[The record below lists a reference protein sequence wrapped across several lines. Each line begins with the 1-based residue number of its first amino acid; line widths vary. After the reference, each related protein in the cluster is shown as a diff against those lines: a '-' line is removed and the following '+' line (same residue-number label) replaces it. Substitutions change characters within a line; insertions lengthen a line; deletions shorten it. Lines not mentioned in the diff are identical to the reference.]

1 MTKPEAAMPG
11 DLLWGVPE
19 IAAYI
24 QRNHRTTYY
33 LIGKGAVPVTKLGP
47 RTIVAR
53 KSEIDRALFCGA
65 PDTSKATPREEPKA
79 RPPKVPK
86 RRLRR
91 RITAHDTRA

>member
-53 KSEIDRALFCGA
+53 KSEIDRAFSEA
-65 PDTSKATPREEPKA
+65 TNKASPRVEPKA
-79 RPPKVPK
+79 DIKKKPRVPK
-86 RRLRR
+86 RRLRP
-91 RITAHDTRA
+91 RIVAHDART

>member
-33 LIGKGAVPVTKLGP
+33 LIGKGAVPVTKLGA

-53 KSEIDRALFCGA
+53 KSVIDRAFAEATNKA
-65 PDTSKATPREEPKA
+65 PPHNESKAST
-79 RPPKVPK
+79 PKVRK

-91 RITAHDTRA
+91 RLTAHDARG